1 MATSKNPP
9 KESSLKTE
17 IAEPMPTKQHQSEW
31 LKKPKNTVMSC
42 QDCDQT
48 FSSRALYNLH
58 ICLGKFLANHM
69 QDLIMITNQSISLK
83 LLKEKQEPEEYKRKS
98 NPILDL
104 KGEYRSWY
112 RGCYIDFG

>member
-9 KESSLKTE
+9 KETSLKTE

-58 ICLGKFLANHM
+58 ICLGKFSANHM
-69 QDLIMITNQSISLK
+69 QDLVTNQSISLK

-104 KGEYRSWY
+104 KGEYRYRY